1 MEFPVF
7 KSLLCFGF
15 FCFFKE
21 WAGAG
26 FMGSSYQ
33 EMSALRFHSFF
44 FAKTIQMAKLA
55 EDGAAEDRQT
65 FQIQGKVW

>member
-1 MEFPVF
+1 
-7 KSLLCFGF
+7 
-15 FCFFKE
+15 
-21 WAGAG
+21 
-26 FMGSSYQ
+26 MGSSYQ
-33 EMSALRFHSFF
+33 EMSALRFHSF